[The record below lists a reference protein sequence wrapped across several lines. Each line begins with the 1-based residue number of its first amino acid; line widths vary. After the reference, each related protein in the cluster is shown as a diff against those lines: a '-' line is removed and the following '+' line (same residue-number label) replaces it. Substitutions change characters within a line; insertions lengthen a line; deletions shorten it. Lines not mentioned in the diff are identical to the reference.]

1 MTRFKPAPLAGAVL
15 ALFCAPALAQ
25 APADQTLPEVKVQG
39 QAERADGPVTGYRA
53 NRSSTFTRTDTPLKD
68 VPASV
73 TVVPGELMKDQAMQG
88 MGDVFRYVPGVLMHQ
103 GEGNRDQV
111 VIRGTSTTADFYVDG
126 VRDDAQVFR
135 DLYNLERVEVLKGP
149 GGMAFGRGGAGGVV
163 NRVTKKPA
171 FERVGAASLTLG
183 SWNQRRGTVDLGNKL
198 GESGAWRLNAMAEN
212 SDSFRNGF
220 NLERYGINP
229 TATVLLGSQTVLTA
243 GFEHLSDYRTADRG
257 FPSFNGAPF
266 NADPGTF
273 FGNASQSHAKN
284 VVDGLYAIVDHDF
297 GGGVQLRNTTRVTH
311 YDKYYQNVFPG
322 SAVNTAGNLTLSAYN
337 NANQRTNLFNQTDLT
352 TKFSTGGLQHTL
364 LTGVEVGRQDSAN
377 KRNTGFFGASLGA
390 TVPASNP
397 FAVATVFRPNGT
409 DADNQVKANASAAYV
424 QDQV

>member
-1 MTRFKPAPLAGAVL
+1 MTCFKRRPVAAAFLTLLSTPPLAFGQ
-15 ALFCAPALAQ
+15 AQ
-25 APADQTLPEVKVQG
+25 PEQTMPEIKVQG
-39 QAERADGPVTGYRA
+39 EAERADGPVTGYRA
-53 NRSSTFTRTDTPLKD
+53 TRSSTATRTDTPLRE

-73 TVVPGELMKDQAMQG
+73 TVVPGELIKDQAMQSL
-88 MGDVFRYVPGVLMHQ
+88 GDVFRYVPGVLMHQ

-220 NLERYGINP
+220 NLERYALNP

-243 GFEHLSDYRTADRG
+243 GFEHLWDYRTADRG
-257 FPSFNGAPF
+257 FPSFNGTPF

-273 FGNASQSHAKN
+273 FGNPEQSHARN

-297 GGGVQLRNTTRVTH
+297 GGGVQLRNTLRATH

-322 SAVNTAGNLTLSAYN
+322 SAVN
-337 NANQRTNLFNQTDLT
+337 
-352 TKFSTGGLQHTL
+352 
-364 LTGVEVGRQDSAN
+364 
-377 KRNTGFFGASLGA
+377 
-390 TVPASNP
+390 
-397 FAVATVFRPNGT
+397 
-409 DADNQVKANASAAYV
+409 AA
-424 QDQV
+424 